1 MLKMKIYVNIL
12 YFYILKSEKKFQKVK
27 REMKIGHF

>member
-1 MLKMKIYVNIL
+1 MKIYGYYIGI
-12 YFYILKSEKKFQKVK
+12 FYILKSEKKFQKVK